1 MSSNAV
7 FKKSLLA
14 ASIAMSVAA
23 YSTSSMAACDPANPN
38 GNICIDTAGGKV
50 ELSSDLNVS
59 SGNAVEFLSPSDLNG
74 DPVVY
79 NVFKSKGHNITA
91 TGNGASAIYLGDNAQ
106 LAYNIEISEG
116 SNIISENGTAI
127 LIEGGFKDNYVDDKG
142 NVKGSRG
149 VVIKNGSVVK
159 GAVNAIDFSTADS
172 HVRIDVDGTV
182 EGNIIGNDTDGNKI
196 NFAYTGQ
203 KDENNVAIPG
213 KATFNGYL
221 ITGAGPIQNHGH
233 LSVVGK
239 DRTVVWEADYTN
251 NSDTT
256 MNFVVGDEALAN
268 GHTILDIEG
277 TADFKSGSTIAM
289 TYTGADIDNIV
300 GKEITVLEADEI
312 KGTDIDYALESV
324 EENLSPLLT
333 GDSWLD
339 ETTGLTGEVTG
350 NEIVVK
356 VGVTQDVEGSTEAY
370 CALLEE
376 GGASEQEMAAGE
388 YIVST
393 ALTQYNQAAGA
404 GEEEAATYN
413 VTATNPMGELV
424 ALLSSSGND
433 AQLTAALNDEL
444 TPDAEGGEVRSALSM
459 VQQMERGLDVRTNYL
474 RNQSYLRNS
483 HDGWNGWTQVIYS
496 DAQMKDAAET
506 NGYDLSMMG
515 ASFGLDRVFDDNKLF
530 GLSTAM
536 AYSDVEIAGGNN
548 TKDVQSYQFMTYAGW
563 FNERFFVDGSFNM
576 GFHNNSSTRYVGAS
590 TGYEGNQKA
599 EADYAS
605 HQMGYRITAGTKL
618 DFNKVMIQPQVSYGY
633 QWIRVEDYE
642 ESGSPAALRFDRQSY
657 VVNEFGIGAVASQSF
672 RTEHGIL
679 TPSLTMMAYRDLS
692 NDEVIQESAGLVNDA
707 DDGRFLMT
715 GESVGDNSF
724 YTRLGADMEM
734 VSGMNVGGGLT
745 YYTRGDYQDIALTA
759 NANWRF

>member
-14 ASIAMSVAA
+14 ASIAMSIAA
-23 YSTSSMAACDPANPN
+23 YSTSSMAACDPQAPE
-38 GNICIDTAGGKV
+38 GAICETISKNTAGDKV
-50 ELSSDLNVS
+50 ELSSDVYVT
-59 SGNAVEFLSPSDLNG
+59 SGNGVEFIGQPDTKYG
-74 DPVVY
+74 
-79 NVFKSKGHNITA
+79 VFKSNGHDVTV
-91 TGNGASAIYLGDNAQ
+91 TGNDANAIYLGDQAQ
-106 LAYNIEISEG
+106 LDFDIMISGG
-116 SNIISENGTAI
+116 SNIVSENGTAI
-127 LIEGGFKDNYVDDKG
+127 LIEGGFDDNDKEG
-142 NVKGSRG
+142 GGSRG
-149 VVIKNGSVVK
+149 VMIKDGAVVK
-159 GAVNAIDFSTADS
+159 GKEIAIDYSTADTN
-172 HVRIDVDGTV
+172 VRIDVNGTI
-182 EGNIIGNDTDGNKI
+182 EGNIVGNNMAGNKI
-196 NFAYTGQ
+196 NFAYGGDKT
-203 KDENNVAIPG
+203 
-213 KATFNGYL
+213 ATFNGYL

-233 LSVVGK
+233 LSVVAK
-239 DRTVVWEADYTN
+239 DKTVVWEADYTN

-277 TADFKSGSTIAM
+277 AADFKSGSTIAM
-289 TYTGADIDNIV
+289 TYTGANIDNIV
-300 GKEITVLEADEI
+300 GQEITVLEADEI

-333 GDSWLD
+333 GDSWLE
-339 ETTGLTGEVTG
+339 ETTGLTGEITG
-350 NEIVVK
+350 TEIIVK
-356 VGVTQDVEGSTEAY
+356 VDVTQDVEGSTEAY

-413 VTATNPMGELV
+413 VTASNPMGELV

-444 TPDAEGGEVRSALSM
+444 TPDAEGGEIRSALAM

-563 FNERFFVDGSFNM
+563 FNDRFFVDGSFNM

-672 RTEHGIL
+672 RTEHGTL

-745 YYTRGDYQDIALTA
+745 YYTRGDYRDIALTA

>member
-14 ASIAMSVAA
+14 ASIAMSIAA
-23 YSTSSMAACDPANPN
+23 YSTSSMAACDPQAPE
-38 GNICIDTAGGKV
+38 GAICETISKNTAGDKV
-50 ELSSDLNVS
+50 ELSSDVYVTN
-59 SGNAVEFLSPSDLNG
+59 GNGVEFIGQPSTKYG
-74 DPVVY
+74 
-79 NVFKSKGHNITA
+79 VFKSLGHDVTV
-91 TGNGASAIYLGDNAQ
+91 TGNGASAIYLGDQAQ
-106 LAYNIEISEG
+106 LDFDIMVNGG
-116 SNIISENGTAI
+116 SSIISENGTAI
-127 LIEGGFKDNYVDDKG
+127 VIEGGFDDNDKEGGGTRGVMIKDG
-142 NVKGSRG
+142 SLVKGKE
-149 VVIKNGSVVK
+149 I
-159 GAVNAIDFSTADS
+159 AIDYSTADTN
-172 HVRIDVDGTV
+172 VRIDVNGTV
-182 EGNIIGNDTDGNKI
+182 EGNIIGNNMAGNKI
-196 NFAYTGQ
+196 NFAYGGDKT
-203 KDENNVAIPG
+203 
-213 KATFNGYL
+213 ATFNGYL

-239 DRTVVWEADYTN
+239 DRTVVWETDYTN

-256 MNFVVGDEALAN
+256 MSFVIGDDALAN

-289 TYTGADIDNIV
+289 TYTGANIDNIV
-300 GKEITVLEADEI
+300 GQEITVLEADEI

-333 GDSWLD
+333 GDSWLE
-339 ETTGLTGEVTG
+339 ETTGLTGETTG
-350 NEIVVK
+350 TEIIVK
-356 VGVTQDVEGSTEAY
+356 VDVTQDVEGSTEAY

-563 FNERFFVDGSFNM
+563 FNDRFFVDGSFNM

-672 RTEHGIL
+672 RTEHGTL

>member
-14 ASIAMSVAA
+14 ASIAMSIAA
-23 YSTSSMAACDPANPN
+23 YSTSSMAACDPQAPE
-38 GNICIDTAGGKV
+38 GAICETISKNTAGDKV
-50 ELSSDLNVS
+50 ELSSDVYVTN
-59 SGNAVEFLSPSDLNG
+59 GNGVEFIGQPSTKYG
-74 DPVVY
+74 
-79 NVFKSKGHNITA
+79 VFKSLGHDVTV
-91 TGNGASAIYLGDNAQ
+91 TGNGASAIYLGDQAQ
-106 LAYNIEISEG
+106 LDFDIMVNGG
-116 SNIISENGTAI
+116 SSIISENGTAI
-127 LIEGGFKDNYVDDKG
+127 VIEGGFDDNDKEGGGTRGVMIKDG
-142 NVKGSRG
+142 SLVKGKE
-149 VVIKNGSVVK
+149 I
-159 GAVNAIDFSTADS
+159 AIDYSTADTN
-172 HVRIDVDGTV
+172 VRIDVNGTI
-182 EGNIIGNDTDGNKI
+182 EGNIIGNNMAGNKI
-196 NFAYTGQ
+196 NFAYGGDKT
-203 KDENNVAIPG
+203 
-213 KATFNGYL
+213 ATFNGYL

-239 DRTVVWEADYTN
+239 DRTVVWETDYTN

-256 MNFVVGDEALAN
+256 MNFAIGDDALAN

-289 TYTGADIDNIV
+289 TYTGANIDNIV
-300 GKEITVLEADEI
+300 GQEITVLEADEI

-333 GDSWLD
+333 GDSWLE
-339 ETTGLTGEVTG
+339 ETTGLTGETTG
-350 NEIVVK
+350 TEIIVK
-356 VGVTQDVEGSTEAY
+356 VDVTQDVEGSTEAY

-563 FNERFFVDGSFNM
+563 FNDRFFVDGSFNM

-672 RTEHGIL
+672 RTEHGTL